1 MARTCLVGSP
11 GQVSG
16 AAARQLSQYRT
27 VIPVNH
33 GEAAFNAAPKDSPV
47 DAAIAFAK
55 MWDTGVEGG
64 WKIRSRR
71 SIFLLAAMRLAG
83 CACHPTRVSLQCL
96 IVDDSASFLEAATNL
111 LEREGVTVLGVASAS
126 ADALRK
132 AQELRPDVILVDIT
146 LGHESGFDL
155 AERLAEMDSGTPAI
169 ILISTHAEADFTD
182 LIEQA
187 PVAGFV
193 AKSELSASAIRRL
206 IRGLSS
212 SAQRCHRRLPD

>member
-1 MARTCLVGSP
+1 
-11 GQVSG
+11 
-16 AAARQLSQYRT
+16 
-27 VIPVNH
+27 
-33 GEAAFNAAPKDSPV
+33 
-47 DAAIAFAK
+47 
-55 MWDTGVEGG
+55 
-64 WKIRSRR
+64 
-71 SIFLLAAMRLAG
+71 MRPAG
-83 CACHPTRVSLQCL
+83 CACHPTWVSLQCL
-96 IVDDSASFLEAATNL
+96 IVDDSASFLEAATSL
-111 LEREGVTVLGVASAS
+111 LEREGMTVVGVASAS

-132 AQELRPDVILVDIT
+132 AQELRPEVILVDIA

-155 AERLAEMDSGTPAI
+155 AERLAGMDLGIPAI